1 MKIKPLYIYLILFAS
16 FVIGVIIFTN
26 ISSSSSNDNSTNKI
40 PDDQI
45 HRGMG
50 NDGEMPSGTNV
61 MEDARKK
68 LEELK
73 LSYEKNPDDTLK
85 IKEYAEM
92 LKFAH
97 QTEKSIELYEKIIKK
112 GPDRIDVLLELTFLY
127 FNNGNLDKAEAFT
140 NDILKIDKEH
150 QIGTYNLGAIA
161 ASRGDNAKAKSIWQ
175 GLAKKY
181 PNTDIALI
189 AQQSIMELEKTNQK

>member
-16 FVIGVIIFTN
+16 FVIGVIVFTN
-26 ISSSSSNDNSTNKI
+26 ISSSSSNDNKINKI
-40 PDDQI
+40 PDDEI

-50 NDGEMPSGTNV
+50 SDGEMPSGTNV

-97 QTEKSIELYEKIIKK
+97 QTDKSIELYEKILKK
-112 GPDRIDVLLELTFLY
+112 DPNRIDVLLELTFLY
-127 FNNGNLDKAEAFT
+127 FNNGNLDKAEEFT
-140 NDILKIDKEH
+140 NTILKIDKDH

-175 GLAKKY
+175 GLVKKY
-181 PNTDIALI
+181 TNTEIALI
-189 AQQSIMELEKTNQK
+189 AQQSIMELEKANQK

>member
-1 MKIKPLYIYLILFAS
+1 MKIKPLYIYIILFAS
-16 FVIGVIIFTN
+16 FIIGVIVFTN
-26 ISSSSSNDNSTNKI
+26 ISSSSSNDKTTNKI
-40 PDDQI
+40 PDDEI
-45 HRGMG
+45 HKGMG
-50 NDGEMPSGTNV
+50 NDGEMPSGMNV

-127 FNNGNLDKAEAFT
+127 FNNGNLDKAEKYT
-140 NDILKIDKEH
+140 NDILKINKDH

-189 AQQSIMELEKTNQK
+189 AQQSIMELEKANQK

>member
-16 FVIGVIIFTN
+16 FVIGVIVFTN
-26 ISSSSSNDNSTNKI
+26 ISSSNSNDNKTNTI
-40 PDDQI
+40 PDDEI

-50 NDGEMPSGTNV
+50 SDGEMPSGTNV

-97 QTEKSIELYEKIIKK
+97 QTDKSIELYEKILKK
-112 GPDRIDVLLELTFLY
+112 DPNRIDVLLELTFLY
-127 FNNGNLDKAEAFT
+127 FNNGNLDKAEEFT
-140 NDILKIDKEH
+140 NNILKIDKDH

-181 PNTDIALI
+181 PNSEIALI
-189 AQQSIMELEKTNQK
+189 AQQSIMELEKANQK

>member
-16 FVIGVIIFTN
+16 FVIGVIVFTN
-26 ISSSSSNDNSTNKI
+26 ISSSSSNEISNNKI
-40 PDDQI
+40 PDDEI
-45 HRGMG
+45 HKGMG

-85 IKEYAEM
+85 IKQYAEM
-92 LKFAH
+92 LKVAH
-97 QTEKSIELYEKIIKK
+97 QTEKSIELYEKIFKK
-112 GPDRIDVLLELTFLY
+112 GPGRIDVLLELTFLY
-127 FNNGNLDKAEAFT
+127 FNNGNLDKAEEYT
-140 NDILKIDKEH
+140 NDILKINKDH

-181 PNTDIALI
+181 PNTDIASI
-189 AQQSIMELEKTNQK
+189 AQQSIMELETANQK